1 MLGSIT
7 WKDFSRHILR
17 NRLSLIGLVLILI
30 LLVVAVVGPY
40 VAPYGPYATNPLNK
54 LQGPSGTHPFG
65 TDNLGRDL
73 LTRILYG
80 ARISVTIAIIVLVVS
95 GGLGTMIGIVSGYF
109 GGGVDN
115 LLMRI
120 TDLFLAF
127 PRLILAMAI
136 AAALGRDLR
145 NVVLAVAFTSWT
157 IFARL
162 ARGQA
167 LAVKQ
172 QDYVEAARATGA
184 TRRRILFVHVLP
196 MCISPVII
204 QGTIAMGG
212 IILTVAGLGFIGFG
226 AQPPTPEW
234 GVMVSDGRNYLPTA
248 WWACVFPGLAIL
260 FTVLGFNLLGDGI
273 RDILDPRMRRS

>member
-7 WKDFSRHILR
+7 WRDFTRHMLK
-17 NRLSLIGLVLILI
+17 NRLSLVGLILI
-30 LLVVAVVGPY
+30 AALFIIAVIGPY
-40 VAPYGPYATNPLNK
+40 LAPYGPYTTDPINK
-54 LQGPSGTHPFG
+54 LEGPSRVHLFG

-73 LTRILYG
+73 LSRILYG
-80 ARISVTIAIIVLVVS
+80 ARISVTIAVIVLAVS
-95 GGLGTMIGIVSGYF
+95 GGVGTVIGIISGYF
-109 GGGVDN
+109 GGGIDN
-115 LLMRI
+115 ILMRI
-120 TDLFLAF
+120 TDIFLAF
-127 PRLILAMAI
+127 PRLILAMAV

-184 TRRRILFVHVLP
+184 SNFRILFVHVLP
-196 MCISPVII
+196 VCISPVII

-234 GVMVSDGRNYLPTA
+234 GVMVADGRNYLPTA
-248 WWACVFPGLAIL
+248 WWACVFPGLAIM

-273 RDILDPRMRRS
+273 RDILDPRMRR

>member
-17 NRLSLIGLVLILI
+17 NRLSLVGLILI
-30 LLVVAVVGPY
+30 LALLVVAAVGPY
-40 VAPYGPYATNPLNK
+40 VAPYGPYVTDPLNK

-184 TRRRILFVHVLP
+184 SRRRILFVHVLP

-273 RDILDPRMRRS
+273 RDILDPRMRR

>member
-7 WKDFSRHILR
+7 WRDFSKHILR
-17 NRLSLIGLVLILI
+17 NRLSLIGLVLILALLI
-30 LLVVAVVGPY
+30 LAVIGPT
-40 VAPYGPYATNPLNK
+40 VAPYGPYATDPLNK
-54 LQGPSGTHPFG
+54 LQSPSGTHPFG

-80 ARISVTIAIIVLVVS
+80 ARISVTIATIVLIVS

-157 IFARL
+157 VFARL

-248 WWACVFPGLAIL
+248 WWACVFPGLAIM

>member
-7 WKDFSRHILR
+7 WRDFLHHMVK
-17 NRLSLIGLVLILI
+17 NRLSFIGIILI
-30 LLVVAVVGPY
+30 FCLLLLALLGPY
-40 VAPYGPYATNPLNK
+40 VAPYNPLSTDPIHK
-54 LQGPSGTHPFG
+54 LESISKTHLFG
-65 TDNLGRDL
+65 TDNLGRDIL
-73 LTRILYG
+73 SRILYG
-80 ARISVTIAIIVLVVS
+80 ARISVTIAVIVLLVS
-95 GGLGTMIGIVSGYF
+95 GGIGITIGIISGYF
-109 GGGVDN
+109 GGVVDN
-115 LLMRI
+115 VLMRI

-127 PRLILAMAI
+127 PRLILAMAV

-167 LAVKQ
+167 LAAREQ
-172 QDYVEAARATGA
+172 EFVEAARAVGA
-184 TRRRILFVHVLP
+184 SNRRILFVHILP
-196 MCISPVII
+196 VCISPLII

-234 GVMVSDGRNYLPTA
+234 GVMVSDGRNYLPTS
-248 WWACVFPGLAIL
+248 WWACVFPGLAIM
-260 FTVLGFNLLGDGI
+260 FTVLGFNLFGDGV
-273 RDILDPRMRRS
+273 RDILDPRMR

>member
-7 WKDFSRHILR
+7 WRDFSKHILR
-17 NRLSLIGLVLILI
+17 NRLSLIGLVLILALLI
-30 LLVVAVVGPY
+30 LAVIGPT
-40 VAPYGPYATNPLNK
+40 VAPYGPYATDPLNK

-80 ARISVTIAIIVLVVS
+80 ARISVTIATIVLIVS

-157 IFARL
+157 VFARL

-248 WWACVFPGLAIL
+248 WWACVFPGLAIM

>member
-7 WKDFSRHILR
+7 WRDFSKHMLR
-17 NRLSLIGLVLILI
+17 NRLSLIGLTLIAI
-30 LLVVAVVGPY
+30 LFFFAAVGPFLSPYSPY
-40 VAPYGPYATNPLNK
+40 VTDPINK
-54 LQGPSGTHPFG
+54 LQGPNGVHLFG
-65 TDNLGRDL
+65 TDNLGRDIL
-73 LTRILYG
+73 SRILYG
-80 ARISVTIAIIVLVVS
+80 ARISVTIATVVLIIS
-95 GGLGTMIGIVSGYF
+95 GGVGTVIGIVSGYF
-109 GGGVDN
+109 GGKVDSI
-115 LLMRI
+115 LMRI

-136 AAALGRDLR
+136 AAALGRNLQ

-157 IFARL
+157 VFARL

-172 QDYVEAARATGA
+172 EVYVEAARATGA
-184 TRRRILFVHVLP
+184 SNLRILFVHVLP
-196 MCISPVII
+196 MCLSPVII

-248 WWACVFPGLAIL
+248 WWACVFPGVAIM

-273 RDILDPRMRRS
+273 RDILDPRMRSK